1 MKVAI
6 GIPAYNEEKNIAS
19 VISKLSKFGYS
30 IIVCDDGSDDQT
42 NQIAEKMGALVITHK
57 KNLGYGAAI
66 SSLFFKAKD
75 MGLDV
80 LVTMDADGQH
90 RPKDV
95 KAVLDPILNEEA
107 DIVIGSRFLVENQE
121 MPSYRKTGI
130 KMITKLTNTALDKQ
144 ITDSQSGFRG
154 YNKRV
159 LSVISPTESGMGV
172 SNEILIKAS
181 KQGFKIDEAPIKVS
195 YEGDTSTHHPVSHGA
210 SVIFSTMKFISI
222 EHPLKFYGIPGIVFL
237 GIGLF
242 FVVWTLQYFT
252 ETRQIL
258 TNLAL
263 IGVSGVIL
271 GIVLVM
277 NAILLYSIVNLIR
290 EKRD

>member
-66 SSLFFKAKD
+66 GSLFFKAKD

-95 KAVLDPILNEEA
+95 KAVLDPILKEEA
-107 DIVIGSRFLVENQE
+107 DIVIGSRFLVENKE

-130 KMITKLTNTALDKQ
+130 KMITKLANTALDKQ

-154 YNKRV
+154 YNKKV
-159 LSVISPTESGMGV
+159 LSAISPSESGMGV

-181 KQGFKIDEAPIKVS
+181 KQGFKIDEVPIKVS
-195 YEGDTSTHHPVSHGA
+195 YEGDTSTHHPVSHGV

-242 FVVWTLQYFT
+242 FVVWALQYFT

-258 TNLAL
+258 TNLVI

-271 GIVLVM
+271 GVVLVM

-290 EKRD
+290 EKRN

>member
-1 MKVAI
+1 
-6 GIPAYNEEKNIAS
+6 
-19 VISKLSKFGYS
+19 
-30 IIVCDDGSDDQT
+30 
-42 NQIAEKMGALVITHK
+42 
-57 KNLGYGAAI
+57 
-66 SSLFFKAKD
+66 

-95 KAVLDPILNEEA
+95 KAVLDPILKEEA
-107 DIVIGSRFLVENQE
+107 DIVIGSRFLVENKE

-130 KMITKLTNTALDKQ
+130 KMITKLANTALDKQ

-154 YNKRV
+154 YSKKV
-159 LSVISPTESGMGV
+159 LSAISPSESGMGV

-195 YEGDTSTHHPVSHGA
+195 YEGDTSTHHPVSHGV

-242 FVVWTLQYFT
+242 FVVWALQYFT

-258 TNLAL
+258 TNLVL

-290 EKRD
+290 EKRG

>member
-66 SSLFFKAKD
+66 GSLFFKAKD

-95 KAVLDPILNEEA
+95 KAVLDPILKEEA
-107 DIVIGSRFLVENQE
+107 DIVIGSRFLVENKE

-130 KMITKLTNTALDKQ
+130 KMITKLANTALDKQ

-154 YNKRV
+154 YNKKV
-159 LSVISPTESGMGV
+159 LSAISPSESGMGV

-195 YEGDTSTHHPVSHGA
+195 YEGDTSTHHPVSHGV

-222 EHPLKFYGIPGIVFL
+222 EHPLKFYGIPGIIFL

-242 FVVWTLQYFT
+242 FVVWALQYFT

-258 TNLAL
+258 TNLVI

-271 GIVLVM
+271 GVVLVM

-290 EKRD
+290 EKRN

>member
-19 VISKLSKFGYS
+19 VISQLSKFGYS

-66 SSLFFKAKD
+66 GSLFFKAKD

-107 DIVIGSRFLVENQE
+107 DIVIGSRFLVENKE
-121 MPSYRKTGI
+121 MPSYRKAGI
-130 KMITKLTNTALDKQ
+130 KMITKLANTALDKQ

-159 LSVISPTESGMGV
+159 LSAISPSESGMGV

-271 GIVLVM
+271 GVVLVM
-277 NAILLYSIVNLIR
+277 NAVLLYSIVNLIR

>member
-42 NQIAEKMGALVITHK
+42 NQIAEKMGALIITHK

-121 MPSYRKTGI
+121 IPSYRKTGI

-144 ITDSQSGFRG
+144 VTDSQSGFRG

-159 LSVISPTESGMGV
+159 LSAISPSESGMGV

-258 TNLAL
+258 TNLVL

-290 EKRD
+290 EKRN

>member
-66 SSLFFKAKD
+66 CSLFFKAKD

-107 DIVIGSRFLVENQE
+107 DIVIGSRFLVENKE
-121 MPSYRKTGI
+121 MPSYRKAGI
-130 KMITKLTNTALDKQ
+130 KMITKLANTALDKQ

-159 LSVISPTESGMGV
+159 LSAISPSESGMGV

-271 GIVLVM
+271 GVVLVM

-290 EKRD
+290 EKRN

>member
-30 IIVCDDGSDDQT
+30 VIVCDDGSDDQT

-66 SSLFFKAKD
+66 NSLFFKAKD

-107 DIVIGSRFLVENQE
+107 DIVIGSRFLVENKE
-121 MPSYRKTGI
+121 IPSYRKAGI
-130 KMITKLTNTALDKQ
+130 KMTTKLTNTALDKQ

-154 YNKRV
+154 YNKKT
-159 LSVISPTESGMGV
+159 LSAITPSESGMGV

-181 KQGFKIDEAPIKVS
+181 KQNFKIAEVPINVS
-195 YEGDTSTHHPVSHGA
+195 YEGDTSTHHPVSHGV

>member
-66 SSLFFKAKD
+66 GSLFFKAKD

-95 KAVLDPILNEEA
+95 KAVLDPILKEEA
-107 DIVIGSRFLVENQE
+107 DIVIGSRFLVENKE

-130 KMITKLTNTALDKQ
+130 KMITKLANTALDKQ

-154 YNKRV
+154 YNKKV
-159 LSVISPTESGMGV
+159 FSAISPSESGMGV

-181 KQGFKIDEAPIKVS
+181 KQGFKIDEVPIKVS
-195 YEGDTSTHHPVSHGA
+195 YEGDTSTHHPVSHGV

-242 FVVWTLQYFT
+242 FVVWALQYFT

-258 TNLAL
+258 TNLVI

-271 GIVLVM
+271 GVVLVM

-290 EKRD
+290 EKRN

>member
-66 SSLFFKAKD
+66 GSLFFKAKD

-107 DIVIGSRFLVENQE
+107 DIVIGSRFLVENKE

-130 KMITKLTNTALDKQ
+130 KMITKLANTAFDKQ

-154 YNKRV
+154 YSKKV
-159 LSVISPTESGMGV
+159 LSAISPSESGMGV

-195 YEGDTSTHHPVSHGA
+195 YEGDTSTHHPVSHGV

-242 FVVWTLQYFT
+242 FVVWALQYFT

-258 TNLAL
+258 TNLVI

-271 GIVLVM
+271 GVVLVM

-290 EKRD
+290 EKRN

>member
-66 SSLFFKAKD
+66 GSLFFKAKD

-95 KAVLDPILNEEA
+95 KAVLDPILKEEA
-107 DIVIGSRFLVENQE
+107 DIVIGSRFLVENKE

-130 KMITKLTNTALDKQ
+130 KMITKLANTALDKQ

-195 YEGDTSTHHPVSHGA
+195 YEGDTSTHHPVSHGV

-242 FVVWTLQYFT
+242 FVVWALQHFT

-258 TNLAL
+258 TNLVL

-290 EKRD
+290 EKRN

>member
-121 MPSYRKTGI
+121 IPSYRKTGI

-159 LSVISPTESGMGV
+159 LSVISPSESGMGV

-181 KQGFKIDEAPIKVS
+181 KQGFKIDEVPIKVS
-195 YEGDTSTHHPVSHGA
+195 YKGDTSTHHPVSHGV

-290 EKRD
+290 EKRN

>member
-66 SSLFFKAKD
+66 GSLFFKAKD

-95 KAVLDPILNEEA
+95 KAVLDPILKEEA
-107 DIVIGSRFLVENQE
+107 DIVIGSRFLVENKE

-130 KMITKLTNTALDKQ
+130 KMITKLANTALDKQ

-154 YNKRV
+154 YNKKV
-159 LSVISPTESGMGV
+159 LSAISPSESGMGV

-195 YEGDTSTHHPVSHGA
+195 YEGDTSTHHPVSHGV

-242 FVVWTLQYFT
+242 FVVWALQYFT

-258 TNLAL
+258 TNLVI

-271 GIVLVM
+271 GVVLVM

-290 EKRD
+290 EKRN